1 MNTLSRR
8 NQDLFG
14 GLLENFWNDTPLFKQ
29 EFKNQFSVPAV
40 NIKNNENEFEIEVA
54 APGLQKED
62 FNIEVE
68 ENTLKLSV
76 NKSSETEEKE
86 DNFTRKEFNYFN
98 FQRSFTLPKNLIET
112 EKVFANYQ
120 DGILKITLPKLT
132 EQKEI
137 TKKISVQ

>member
-54 APGLQKED
+54 APGLEKED

-76 NKSSETEEKE
+76 NKSSEVEEKE
-86 DNFTRKEFNYFN
+86 ENFTRKEFNYFN

-112 EKVFANYQ
+112 EKVAANYQ

-132 EQKEI
+132 EQKE
-137 TKKISVQ
+137 TVKKISVL

>member
-29 EFKNQFSVPAV
+29 DFKNQFSVPAV

-54 APGLQKED
+54 APGLEKED

-76 NKSSETEEKE
+76 NKSSEVEEKE
-86 DNFTRKEFNYFN
+86 ENFTRKEFNYFN

-112 EKVFANYQ
+112 EKVAANYQ

-132 EQKEI
+132 EQKE
-137 TKKISVQ
+137 TVKKISVL